1 MNLSIGNLS
10 TIDCPFSLQWTPITA
25 EQRRTSFIICIVTI
39 AVHGTFWLQLVFC
52 SSIRH
57 KSLQWIYAYLIA
69 DILLILRF
77 VFVYIIR
84 ILPSAC
90 VPDRV
95 WASFICFLDG
105 AVDNYLNTLQVY
117 ILLALNVCRYIQI
130 VYNRN
135 VYTRD
140 VRSLI
145 ASHLIIYA
153 LPMLIVIQL
162 FFGWAELIEIPRDSC
177 DARFMN
183 IYNQTF
189 NVILTLALPICLNI
203 VVILASVRHVRQVAS
218 SRVLGRRASA
228 REKYNQS
235 LIIQFLVFYIIWISL
250 WSPNLIVY
258 QFTSGLTDLTITVR
272 LLNFIETLLDPL
284 IVGAL
289 DVRFWQLWRKLL
301 LKVAE
306 KYLRNWGL
314 FGRKVRPIMTGPQP
328 PTIERLQPTVM

>member
-1 MNLSIGNLS
+1 MVL
-10 TIDCPFSLQWTPITA
+10 T
-25 EQRRTSFIICIVTI
+25 
-39 AVHGTFWLQLVFC
+39 
-52 SSIRH
+52 
-57 KSLQWIYAYLIA
+57 
-69 DILLILRF
+69 LRF
-77 VFVYIIR
+77 LFVYIIR

-90 VPDRV
+90 VPNRI
-95 WASFICFLDG
+95 WASFVCFLDG

-135 VYTRD
+135 VYTHN

-145 ASHLIIYA
+145 ACHLIIYA
-153 LPMLIVIQL
+153 LPMLIIIQL
-162 FFGWAELIEIPRDSC
+162 LFGWAQLIEIPRDSC
-177 DARFMN
+177 DVQFTSV
-183 IYNQTF
+183 YNQAF

-203 VVILASVRHVRQVAS
+203 LVVLASVRHVRQVAS
-218 SRVLGRRASA
+218 LRVFGRRASA

-235 LIIQFLVFYIIWISL
+235 LVVQFLVFYIIWVSL

-258 QFTSGLTDLTITVR
+258 QLTSGLIDLNTTVR

-289 DVRFWQLWRKLL
+289 DVRFWQLWRKLF

-306 KYLRNWGL
+306 KYFRNWGL
-314 FGRKVRPIMTGPQP
+314 FRRKVRPITTEPQI
-328 PTIERLQPTVM
+328 PTIERLQPTVMWSTVVQSIEVRDTDHCSNTSFSMIGINAVFYQHCRCQEMKLFK